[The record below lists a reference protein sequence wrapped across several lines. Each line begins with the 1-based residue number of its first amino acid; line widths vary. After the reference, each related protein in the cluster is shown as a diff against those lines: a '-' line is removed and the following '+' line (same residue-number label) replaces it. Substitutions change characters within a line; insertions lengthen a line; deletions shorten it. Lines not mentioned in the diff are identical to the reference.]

1 MSNSIIEKKAFAFA
15 KRMVDLY
22 QHLRVEKKEYII
34 SKQIFRSGTS
44 IGANI
49 TEGLEG
55 ESRIDFKRKLSI
67 SLKETSETIYWLKL
81 LHYGNYITDRE
92 FRSFYQ
98 DATEIKRILTSI
110 IKTLKKHL
118 RFENRVKSKVIL
130 K

>member
-22 QHLRVEKKEYII
+22 QHLRAEKKEYII

-49 TEGLEG
+49 TEGLDG
-55 ESRIDFKRKLSI
+55 ESRIDFKHKLSI

-92 FRSFYQ
+92 FRSLYQ

-110 IKTLKKHL
+110 IKTLK
-118 RFENRVKSKVIL
+118 NT
-130 K
+130 